1 MATQDTNNAPWWDRI
16 WDRGLQTFE
25 RWADYDL
32 FRDQLDIVKDAQAFE
47 GGQNARDDATRYR
60 ATGGGT
66 GPLGGID
73 PTTLLLAGGGLLLV
87 LVLLRRI

>member
-1 MATQDTNNAPWWDRI
+1 MATQDTGMAPWWDRI

-32 FRDQLDIVKDAQAFE
+32 FRDQLDIVNDARAFE
-47 GGQNARDDATRYR
+47 GQQNARDDVIAQRS
-60 ATGGGT
+60 TGGGLS
-66 GPLGGID
+66 LGGVD
-73 PTTLLLAGGGLLLV
+73 PNTLLLAGGALLIG